1 MEGEGEWMLK
11 IQKWFVLYVKEVVIW
26 RNLLQ
31 LSQIKTSYLSVQ
43 HAVMRDE
50 IFKLVKDKEIHMVHV
65 H

>member
-11 IQKWFVLYVKEVVIW
+11 LRKWFVLYVKEVLIW
-26 RNLLQ
+26 KSLSQ

-50 IFKLVKDKEIHMVHV
+50 IFKQVKDEEIHMVHV